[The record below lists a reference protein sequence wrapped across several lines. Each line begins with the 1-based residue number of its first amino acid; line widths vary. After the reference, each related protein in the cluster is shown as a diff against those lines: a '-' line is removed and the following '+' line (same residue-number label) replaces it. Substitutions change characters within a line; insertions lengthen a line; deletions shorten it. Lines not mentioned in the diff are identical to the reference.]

1 MGLRDFSDL
10 RDGREGMAQGSYR
23 RRSKL
28 ALICERDETFEGDD
42 LDAIGMNE
50 VCGESTAN
58 AGAAPTLEL
67 APP

>member
-1 MGLRDFSDL
+1 
-10 RDGREGMAQGSYR
+10 
-23 RRSKL
+23 L